1 MQPITMLILLSRS
14 RTFFDTKF
22 SSTLFCR
29 RFQSWQCD
37 RGCKCV
43 ILSSHK
49 LHYIYPCRASTITCF
64 PRYTMK
70 EETWFGECLC
80 LTNVVIALHIVN
92 HIIYLR
98 FVSFES
104 TSINAERV
112 LNFGSIGNDMTKN
125 ELRASNF
132 LIEIE
137 EVYAPLR

>member
-1 MQPITMLILLSRS
+1 MTQTFPTRFFVKDSNPDNASETVSMLYFPHINY
-14 RTFFDTKF
+14 
-22 SSTLFCR
+22 
-29 RFQSWQCD
+29 
-37 RGCKCV
+37 
-43 ILSSHK
+43 I
-49 LHYIYPCRASTITCF
+49 IYPCRASTITCF
-64 PRYTMK
+64 PQHTMK

-112 LNFGSIGNDMTKN
+112 LNFGSIGFDMTKN

-137 EVYAPLR
+137 EVYAALR